1 MAKSRDVLYRS
12 RESRPSRESMLLTAN
27 CHTDQAHIPVAV
39 CHRDPLLRLGLVASL
54 REVRRFD
61 LQVLDSLDD
70 ILRWRAMAGDEGV
83 AVCDYDAGTA
93 VAEYARHRQ
102 GRIPVMVVTHRDKET
117 DIQGALAQ
125 GVLGYLMVGCRPEE
139 VVDGVLALT
148 RGQRILSA
156 SAAQR
161 VADRICYD
169 VLTPREEEVLR
180 FVAAGWTNKMVAN
193 RLGVSEGTVKSHV
206 RAILD
211 KLAVRTR
218 TEAANV
224 AMRRGLVG
232 AHPG

>member
-1 MAKSRDVLYRS
+1 
-12 RESRPSRESMLLTAN
+12 MLPAAN
-27 CHTDQAHIPVAV
+27 CNTDRGRIPVAV
-39 CHRDPLLRLGLVASL
+39 YHRDPLLRLGLLASL

-61 LQVLDSLDD
+61 LQEIHSLDD
-70 ILRWRAMAGDEGV
+70 ILRWRSGLGDGCV
-83 AVCDYDAGTA
+83 AVCDYDAGTS
-93 VAEYARHRQ
+93 VVQCMRHGQ
-102 GRIPVMVVTHRDKET
+102 GNIPVMVVTQRDREA

-139 VVDGVLALT
+139 VVEGVLALS

-169 VLTPREEEVLR
+169 ILTPREEEVLG
-180 FVAAGWTNKMVAN
+180 FVAAGWSNKMVAN

-218 TEAANV
+218 TEAATV

-232 AHPG
+232 PRTG